1 MDRRFELQGERGVSP
16 RRDLVSRG
24 MAGGRDEFLDLL
36 QNKFA

>member
-24 MAGGRDEFLDLL
+24 IAGGMNRPRSG
-36 QNKFA
+36 Q